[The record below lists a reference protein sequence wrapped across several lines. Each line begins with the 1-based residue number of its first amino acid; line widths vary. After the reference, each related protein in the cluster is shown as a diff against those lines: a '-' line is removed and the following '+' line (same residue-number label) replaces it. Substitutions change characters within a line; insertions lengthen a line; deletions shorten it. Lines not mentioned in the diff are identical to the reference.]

1 MLRKMLLLSQVGFT
15 YFMTDLL
22 GRPRLAGQAAR
33 ARGEQETRKGSNL

>member
-22 GRPRLAGQAAR
+22 GRPSLVERAAR
-33 ARGEQETRKGSNL
+33 ERDDQETRKGSNL